1 MTATN
6 MCSNFG
12 GKWDSH
18 LGEVTHYI
26 YIYIYIDFFIFF
38 IVTKHITQFIFQI

>member
-12 GKWDSH
+12 GKWDSTPPPP
-18 LGEVTHYI
+18 LPFNNE
-26 YIYIYIDFFIFF
+26 
-38 IVTKHITQFIFQI
+38 KKQN

>member
-12 GKWDSH
+12 GFRCTSPPLPPPPPLSG
-18 LGEVTHYI
+18 LGDAEVL
-26 YIYIYIDFFIFF
+26 
-38 IVTKHITQFIFQI
+38 